1 MKLYGYSSGKDD
13 RLEEIKSV
21 SLCFE
26 SHVEAQKFADFANE
40 CAKKMKDWGD
50 DYDHEHFA
58 GGELADIVISRLATE
73 VG

>member
-1 MKLYGYSSGKDD
+1 MKLYGCLSGKDD
-13 RLEEIKSV
+13 QLEKIKSV

-26 SHVEAQKFADFANE
+26 SHAEAQKFADFADE
-40 CAKKMKDWGD
+40 CAKKMKAWGE

-58 GGELADIVISRLATE
+58 GGELADIVIARLATE